1 MAGYETLGRFT
12 WQGIRPWGDLLGRVL
27 DPGEIY
33 LAVYQALG
41 NLLAMVSDPGDYC
54 FCNFFY
60 SLESDT
66 SVIQIFKLTNW
77 RSKILLDCFLK
88 AVYLQVK
95 YLKAMS
101 YLYEEILTRCQ
112 P

>member
-12 WQGIRPWGDLLGRVL
+12 WQGIRPWGDLFGSVSG
-27 DPGEIY
+27 PGEI
-33 LAVYQALG
+33 L

-66 SVIQIFKLTNW
+66 SVIQIFKLT
-77 RSKILLDCFLK
+77 ILN
-88 AVYLQVK
+88 QHGK
-95 YLKAMS
+95 YFNLLMS
-101 YLYEEILTRCQ
+101 GPGGFDL
-112 P
+112 

>member
-60 SLESDT
+60 SLESYT
-66 SVIQIFKLTNW
+66 SVIQIFKLT
-77 RSKILLDCFLK
+77 ILN
-88 AVYLQVK
+88 QHGK
-95 YLKAMS
+95 YFNLLMS
-101 YLYEEILTRCQ
+101 GPGGFDL
-112 P
+112 